1 VSEVASRWSAE
12 QVLALAPDGSA
23 AKAGRGLATA
33 RPWRETG
40 CDGAAVWG
48 LCQGSGADPY
58 QTCVDLAGPAY
69 RCSCPSRKFPCKHA
83 LGLLLL
89 WSAGAVD
96 PGQPPD
102 WVAAWFA
109 TRDERK
115 QKADRPQKPTDPATT
130 AASRARR
137 EQRVDAGV
145 AELERWLG
153 DQVRQGIA
161 AAGRAGYDH
170 WDTMAARLVDAQ
182 APGLASAVRR
192 LATVASAPERLLAE
206 LGQIWLLARAYGR
219 LDELP
224 DDLAATVRSRV
235 GFPVATDDVL
245 AGARVRDEWAV
256 AGRRD
261 EFDERLSVRRVWL
274 YGTTTGQPALVLSF
288 APAGGTLP
296 ADLIPGTAVEA
307 DLCFYPGSQPL
318 RALVAQRHGE
328 PRRLDHLGGAVTVA
342 QALAGYAQAL
352 AAEPWLE
359 RWPMVLDAVV
369 LARGEGARWRVVD
382 RDGHALPVDPSTGD
396 PWRLVAA
403 GGGTPATLVG
413 EWATA
418 GLRPLSLFTDRLVLA
433 S

>member
-1 VSEVASRWSAE
+1 M
-12 QVLALAPDGSA
+12 LALAPDGSA

-33 RPWRETG
+33 RPWRGTG
-40 CDGAAVWG
+40 CDETAVWG
-48 LCQGSGADPY
+48 LCQGSGANPY

-96 PGQPPD
+96 AGQPPD

-109 TRDERK
+109 TREDRQHERQ
-115 QKADRPQKPTDPATT
+115 QKAERQQKPTDPATT

-153 DQVRQGIA
+153 DQIRQGIA

-192 LATVASAPERLLAE
+192 LAAVAAAPERLLGE
-206 LGQIWLLARAYGR
+206 LGLIWLLARAYNR

-245 AGARVRDEWAV
+245 AGPRVRDEWAV

-274 YGTTTGQPALVLSF
+274 HGTTTDRPALVLSF
-288 APAGGTLP
+288 AAPGATLA

-328 PRRLDHLGGAVTVA
+328 ARWLDQLSGAGTVA
-342 QALAGYAQAL
+342 QALAGYARAL

-359 RWPMVLDAVV
+359 RWPMVLDHVV
-369 LARGEGARWRVVD
+369 LARGEGGRWRVVD

-403 GGGTPATLVG
+403 GGGAPATLVG
-413 EWATA
+413 EWATP

-433 S
+433 T